1 MALVHTIEREEKGFA
16 MRIRRTAFTLIELL
30 VVIAIIALLIAILLP
45 SLGKAREAARQAICL
60 SNLKQQGTGLG
71 FYYNDNKDYFPGEHW
86 QAPRENGDWLFSWVG
101 RLKKSLDN
109 SYGVFNCPSRGADF
123 VYKYISRLDG
133 GESKAEN
140 PNNPLIGYMS
150 EELELRGKRKRGF
163 SYGYNG
169 WGESLL
175 DTYGAGNH
183 IALGLGGHIKHPK
196 ETDNP
201 SAQGDGEAPYF
212 EPKLSTVVFPDR
224 MIVVTDS
231 RGDLSEDMYIV
242 AEKGGRTSWPG
253 YVHSKNTDVMWA
265 DGHATSVKRNDIA
278 PAPVD
283 DLPTN
288 EQNTAAAKNWQDWQ
302 DQKPEW
308 VAKWNRQHKT
318 LKDILARK

>member
-1 MALVHTIEREEKGFA
+1 MKN
-16 MRIRRTAFTLIELL
+16 RRAAFTLIELL

-45 SLGKAREAARQAICL
+45 ALGKARESARQAICL
-60 SNLKQQGTGLG
+60 SNLKQQATGLG
-71 FYYNDNKDYFPGEHW
+71 IYQADGTEYFPGEHW

-101 RLKKSLDN
+101 RIKKSVDN
-109 SYGVFNCPSRGADF
+109 SYGIFNCPSRGADF
-123 VYKYISRLDG
+123 QYKFISRSEAN
-133 GESKAEN
+133 ESKAEN
-140 PNNPLIGYMS
+140 PNNPLVGFLP
-150 EELELRGKRKRGF
+150 EEMELRGKRKRGF

-196 ETDNP
+196 ETTNASVQDE
-201 SAQGDGEAPYF
+201 GERPYF
-212 EPKLSTVVFPDR
+212 EPKLTTVLFPDK

-231 RGDLSEDMYIV
+231 RADLSEDMYV
-242 AEKGGRTSWPG
+242 VPERGGRTSWPG
-253 YVHSKNTDVMWA
+253 YVHSKTTDVMWA
-265 DGHATSVKRNDIA
+265 DLHATAVKRNDIA

-283 DLPTN
+283 EVPTN

-302 DQKPEW
+302 NDKPEW

-318 LKDILARK
+318 LEDILDRK